1 MGARS
6 INIYNDAYIPVLG
19 KRHPGALGRPA
30 RELWKDVWP
39 AIEPQILAVMERG
52 EATWNERLLLVTDRN
67 GYPENAYFTYSHSPV
82 FEDDGRVAGLICVVS
97 EQTKQVNAE
106 SRQSFLVALEEA
118 WRNRNDPREIV
129 GAAVAALG
137 THLGANR
144 VGFGYVLSDDETI
157 VLETSYTDGVEPLT
171 GAFPISAFGPE
182 NIARQRQGITVVHED
197 VADSPS
203 ENQLTWETIDT
214 RSFVSVPL
222 IRSGRFSA
230 SLYVN
235 QREPRHWAPDELN
248 LIEDVAARLWDAVE
262 RARSEAQRRQ
272 SDEKYRSLFQNLDD
286 GFCVVEVLFD
296 ADGRAHDYK
305 FLEANSSFER
315 HTGSSANAAVGRTV
329 REFAP
334 THEEHWFESM
344 AELSREQVYH
354 RVSKTPLGLWAVLRC
369 VCVSRRRSPGK
380 PGSGSLQRHHRTKD
394 GRGRAGPAA

>member
-1 MGARS
+1 MFVWWGPDL

-129 GAAVAALG
+129 RAAVAALG

-171 GAFPISAFGPE
+171 GAFPLSAFGPE

-248 LIEDVAARLWDAVE
+248 LIEDVAARIWDAVE

-272 SDEKYRSLFQNLDD
+272 SDEKYRSLF
-286 GFCVVEVLFD
+286 
-296 ADGRAHDYK
+296 
-305 FLEANSSFER
+305 
-315 HTGSSANAAVGRTV
+315 
-329 REFAP
+329 
-334 THEEHWFESM
+334 
-344 AELSREQVYH
+344 
-354 RVSKTPLGLWAVLRC
+354 
-369 VCVSRRRSPGK
+369 
-380 PGSGSLQRHHRTKD
+380 
-394 GRGRAGPAA
+394 